1 MYGRDRRSKLGR
13 LADRRLT
20 ETVLAHVD
28 VSVVDV
34 VAVVP
39 YCTSQ
44 STQQGIRRRGCEH
57 VHKKQWSRNA

>member
-1 MYGRDRRSKLGR
+1 MPCMDDRSWLIGK
-13 LADRRLT
+13 ASEAIKPT

-39 YCTSQ
+39 YC
-44 STQQGIRRRGCEH
+44 
-57 VHKKQWSRNA
+57 VDD